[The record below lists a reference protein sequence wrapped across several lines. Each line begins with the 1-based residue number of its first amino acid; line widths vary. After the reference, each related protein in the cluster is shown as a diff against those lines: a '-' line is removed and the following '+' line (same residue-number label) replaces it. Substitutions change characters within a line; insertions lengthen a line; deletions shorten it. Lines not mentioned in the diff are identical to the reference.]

1 MLSPPQPSTTLPY
14 ILTYLLTYLL
24 TYSCTHSPAAAE
36 QAGFVNVVVDTS
48 DSLFAFDL
56 DEGSATTADSS
67 GSPADTSEG
76 GASTADGSGTT
87 ADACPRTAGTDAPA
101 CPQGAEEETAR
112 RARNQVHVGSRG

>member
-1 MLSPPQPSTTLPY
+1 M
-14 ILTYLLTYLL
+14 
-24 TYSCTHSPAAAE
+24 

-56 DEGSATTADSS
+56 DEATADTSDGSGSPVDDGSATTTD
-67 GSPADTSEG
+67 G
-76 GASTADGSGTT
+76 GATTADGSGTT
-87 ADACPRTAGTDAPA
+87 ADACPRTTGTDAPA